1 VADLAFPVAVF
12 VGVRH
17 GLPVLIGLIFGVVP
31 EGFRFG
37 FAGTWRA
44 MVLRREAGGMLAQPF
59 AVGLAAILATPLIA
73 GSALAGAIAPTGW
86 AMAGAPSS
94 SGWRC
99 RYRPPAVR
107 AGR

>member
-1 VADLAFPVAVF
+1 MAGLAFPVAVF

-17 GLPVLIGLIFGVVP
+17 GLPVLIGLIFGVAP

-59 AVGLAAILATPLIA
+59 AVGLAAILATPLLA
-73 GSALAGAIAPTGW
+73 GSALAGEERRP
-86 AMAGAPSS
+86 AGP
-94 SGWRC
+94 
-99 RYRPPAVR
+99 
-107 AGR
+107 